1 MRIIDQ
7 RKKNIGKIMKE
18 MNYQTLNRIGMK
30 MKNVMKKLPIEN
42 TVLCKCKNNSNTSN
56 NNNVN
61 NKNYSHNNK

>member
-1 MRIIDQ
+1 
-7 RKKNIGKIMKE
+7 
-18 MNYQTLNRIGMK
+18 MK

-42 TVLCKCKNNSNTSN
+42 TVLCKYENDNNTSN